1 MYNLSA
7 EFSLWFIPLCFVL
20 AAGVSWFLYFKN
32 PLNIANKWVR
42 WGLNALR
49 FSSVF
54 ILLLLLLGILLKSS
68 NKQIKKPIIVIAADN
83 SESIITNRFGKE
95 YKANLQNKLDKLA
108 IDLNDNY
115 EVKNYVFGNEIKADT
130 ALSFSQKQ
138 SNLEA
143 VIDEIEN
150 NYSNQNLGAVI
161 MATDGI
167 YTKGNSPL
175 ESAKNLK
182 IPFYTVAL
190 GDSNQQRDAL
200 IKNVRYNQIVF
211 AGNDFEVEIDLA
223 AFDFTNQPAILQIS
237 QNGQLLF
244 KQNYT
249 IDNKDFFKTIKAKI
263 AANKEGSQHYTI
275 AISQQRN
282 ELSYTNNQYDFFID
296 VIKSKQKILIVGL
309 SPHPDLSALKQAI
322 NQNQNYEANIVSLN
336 EATSELVKKYDV
348 VIAHQLPGFRNE
360 GLPLVKYIIE
370 SKIPCFF
377 VLTNRTG
384 FIQLNQLQNS
394 LTFSAQQITTTSATA
409 NFNANNN
416 SLYFDENTAKQLADF
431 PPLQLAYGRYN
442 LNSQSQVILRQQ
454 IGYVATDEP
463 LLSVDNSNNLA
474 FLMGEGFWKWR
485 LSDFEK
491 NEQHQI
497 SNDLI
502 AKVIQSIAL
511 KADKSLFRVKPIKQ
525 KFEEGENIIFNAQMY
540 NQSFEMQN
548 TDDISLLIKNAQGKQ
563 FDYSFSKTDK
573 AYTANL
579 GQLPVGSYT
588 YSAKSTNQK
597 DTKTGNFIVQ
607 ALQAELI
614 QTKADFQLLN
624 TLAKETNGQLYSY
637 NDLDKIYEKIT
648 TNEKIQS
655 IIYKNSKLDE
665 LINCKWIFFLILLL
679 LSVEWFV
686 RKWNGSI

>member
-1 MYNLSA
+1 LYNLSA
-7 EFSLWFIPLCFVL
+7 EFSLWFIPLCLVL

-49 FSSVF
+49 FLSVF

-115 EVKNYVFGNEIKADT
+115 EVKSYVFGNEIKADT

-223 AFDFTNQPAILQIS
+223 AFDFTNQPAIIQIS

-282 ELSYTNNQYDFFID
+282 ELSYTNNQYDFFVD

-548 TDDISLLIKNAQGKQ
+548 NDDISLLIKNAQGKQ

-588 YSAKSTNQK
+588 YSAKSANQK

-648 TNEKIQS
+648 TNENIQS

-665 LINCKWIFFLILLL
+665 LINSKWIFFLILLL

>member
-7 EFSLWFIPLCFVL
+7 EFSLWFIPLCLVL

-68 NKQIKKPIIVIAADN
+68 NKQIKKPIIIIAADN

-115 EVKNYVFGNEIKADT
+115 EVKSYVFGNEIKADT

-249 IDNKDFFKTIKAKI
+249 IDTKDFFKTIKAKI

-275 AISQQRN
+275 AISKQRN
-282 ELSYTNNQYDFFID
+282 ELSYTNNQYDFFVD

-409 NFNANNN
+409 NVNANNN

-463 LLSVDNSNNLA
+463 LLSLDNSNNLA

-548 TDDISLLIKNAQGKQ
+548 NDDISLLIKNAQGKQ

-637 NDLDKIYEKIT
+637 NDLDKIYGKIT
-648 TNEKIQS
+648 TNENIQS

-665 LINCKWIFFLILLL
+665 LINSKWIFFLILLL

>member
-7 EFSLWFIPLCFVL
+7 EFSLWFIPLCLVL

-32 PLNIANKWVR
+32 SLNIANKWVR

-49 FSSVF
+49 FLSVF

-68 NKQIKKPIIVIAADN
+68 NKLIKKPIIVIAADN

-115 EVKNYVFGNEIKADT
+115 EVKSYVFGNEIKADT

-223 AFDFTNQPAILQIS
+223 AFDFTNQPAIIQIS

-282 ELSYTNNQYDFFID
+282 ELSYTNNQYDFFVD

-588 YSAKSTNQK
+588 YSAKSANQK

-648 TNEKIQS
+648 TNENIQS

-665 LINCKWIFFLILLL
+665 LINSKWIFFLILLL

>member
-7 EFSLWFIPLCFVL
+7 EFSLWFIPLCLVL

-115 EVKNYVFGNEIKADT
+115 EVKSYVFGNEIKADT

-211 AGNDFEVEIDLA
+211 AGNDFEAEIDLA

-282 ELSYTNNQYDFFID
+282 ELSYTNNQYDFFVD

-548 TDDISLLIKNAQGKQ
+548 NDDISLLIKNAQGKQ

-648 TNEKIQS
+648 TNENIQS

-665 LINCKWIFFLILLL
+665 LINSKWIFFLILLL